1 MLIMKQVKFTNIFIG
16 LGIGLISTVSEISN
30 PVKAQDAVSASAIDT
45 PAALSSSTETS
56 DSTETSAS
64 TETSS
69 GSNSSQAS
77 TQDNPLN
84 DCTTS
89 SGECPTTPTKF
100 STTVYRVALCT
111 SSPMPDSSTTVDWE
125 GAGCVDVYNNPSG
138 EETGDIFSSEST
150 LSAEF
155 ITIPAA
161 GSYSKIVALVD
172 KTFKMASHHM
182 VMDAGSSNATN
193 GTRYVSTSTGGA
205 IAGTPGSEA
214 MYEVNVNTFAPQ
226 LACSGAYT
234 SANSISDVGVAG
246 NGFVGRLLNSNQEMS
261 ITGSGS
267 ISNETAV
274 CNNVKYILSI
284 VDNSVVISSDSQGV
298 ELKIQAKK
306 GTAIVDQGDSGNGE
320 VTGFS
325 GAGAS
330 FLYDVTAY

>member
-1 MLIMKQVKFTNIFIG
+1 
-16 LGIGLISTVSEISN
+16 
-30 PVKAQDAVSASAIDT
+30 
-45 PAALSSSTETS
+45 
-56 DSTETSAS
+56 
-64 TETSS
+64 
-69 GSNSSQAS
+69 
-77 TQDNPLN
+77 
-84 DCTTS
+84 
-89 SGECPTTPTKF
+89 
-100 STTVYRVALCT
+100 
-111 SSPMPDSSTTVDWE
+111 MPDSSTTVDWE

-274 CNNVKYILSI
+274 CNNVKYVLSI

-306 GTAIVDQGDSGNGE
+306 GTAIVNQGDSGNGV